1 MIMASP
7 FSVSPRLSE
16 VKPTRCVCCCVTLLH
31 TYFLLWRASA
41 TPAAQPTTWWKS
53 SEMWVDVNAPAHGS
67 HLWPLPSARP
77 KPNPPE
83 RSYSSERNSLFGGG
97 STEAARPE
105 GLVRAGLSSWGW
117 SRIPPRLH
125 SGPLPHG
132 SGQRHLT
139 SWWDQAP
146 LPNIFSIGYYTCIF
160 ISLYS
165 SPEEEE

>member
-31 TYFLLWRASA
+31 TCFLLWRASA

-77 KPNPPE
+77 KPNPLNGHIPQRGIHFSVVAPRKLPALRALYE
-83 RSYSSERNSLFGGG
+83 RASPVGGG
-97 STEAARPE
+97 VESHPDYTQDPFHMV
-105 GLVRAGLSSWGW
+105 LVRGISLPGEIKLLS
-117 SRIPPRLH
+117 P
-125 SGPLPHG
+125 
-132 SGQRHLT
+132 
-139 SWWDQAP
+139 
-146 LPNIFSIGYYTCIF
+146 IFS
-160 ISLYS
+160 
-165 SPEEEE
+165 P